1 MAGFSR
7 RLVRKDGTVKVLVI
21 GSGGRE
27 HALAWRISKSPLV
40 ERVYSMPGNPGMAQ
54 VGESV
59 AAPPDS
65 SLYVQVAERVGADL
79 TVVGPEIPL
88 VAGIVDEFQAAG
100 RAILGPARVAAQLE
114 GSKIYAKKFF
124 QQYRIPTAEF
134 VTVESR
140 GDALKAVRRFGFPV
154 VLKADGLAAGKGV
167 VVVRNQPEAERAIET
182 LGDRLVVEEFLVG
195 EEASFIVLA
204 DGRNVLPL
212 PATQDHKA
220 VFEGDQGPN
229 TGGMGAYSDDRILTS
244 EQAAFVLER
253 MIEPAVNA
261 TGFTGFLYAGV
272 MLTQAGPKLLEFNV
286 RMGDPEAQP
295 LMHRLE
301 SDLVPVLLAAA
312 RGDLTGATL
321 EWSPRPSVCVVLASG
336 GYPGSYETGH
346 RIEGIEEAEEQG
358 ATVFHAG
365 TRRTEKGLVTA
376 GGRVLGVTA
385 SGADL
390 ADAISRTYA
399 AVDRIRFEGMH
410 YRRDIGRKGLSRYNK

>member
-1 MAGFSR
+1 M
-7 RLVRKDGTVKVLVI
+7 KVLVI

-88 VAGIVDEFQAAG
+88 VAGVVDEFQAAG

>member
-1 MAGFSR
+1 M
-7 RLVRKDGTVKVLVI
+7 KVLVI

-88 VAGIVDEFQAAG
+88 VAGVVDEFQAAG

-295 LMHRLE
+295 LMHRLK

-336 GYPGSYETGH
+336 GYPGPY
-346 RIEGIEEAEEQG
+346 
-358 ATVFHAG
+358 
-365 TRRTEKGLVTA
+365 
-376 GGRVLGVTA
+376 
-385 SGADL
+385 
-390 ADAISRTYA
+390 
-399 AVDRIRFEGMH
+399 
-410 YRRDIGRKGLSRYNK
+410 